1 MPIQLDAEMRDIFV
15 VLTVEFLAKKAA
27 NVREYYFFH
36 RLFREYF
43 NFYFLVLTV
52 KNKTISRK
60 IKMQLKNVLHFCN
73 VPYSSTK
80 SIPYLGV

>member
-60 IKMQLKNVLHFCN
+60 IKMQLKMSFISVMSPIQAQKAFL
-73 VPYSSTK
+73 
-80 SIPYLGV
+80 I